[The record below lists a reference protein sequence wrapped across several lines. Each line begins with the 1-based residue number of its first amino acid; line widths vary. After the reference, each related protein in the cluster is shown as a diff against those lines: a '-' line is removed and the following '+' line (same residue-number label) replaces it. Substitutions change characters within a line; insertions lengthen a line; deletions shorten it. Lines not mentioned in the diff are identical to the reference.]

1 MQNLFLQGIREKSV
15 ASFWEINSQQPTDC
29 LFTSRHLTDSSL
41 LFFIALTNVNFQ
53 LFSSFKSWRLVQ
65 YLGNCLKWRCSILY
79 FRRLWSRQAQ
89 LFCPTIYATSWLIF
103 LSRVWLLRCYK
114 MNCRLHEKIEAI
126 LRWLQRYV
134 QSRISWWN
142 TCVRQWWRSEPSWNT
157 GISTVVEQI
166 QFGSRILIPLRS
178 KRWYQITRMT
188 QTRFRLGLRAGATG
202 Q

>member
-1 MQNLFLQGIREKSV
+1 MQNLFFKGIREKSV

-103 LSRVWLLRCYK
+103 LSRFDCWDVT
-114 MNCRLHEKIEAI
+114 
-126 LRWLQRYV
+126 RWTADCTKKLKPYLDDFNGMYNRVFLDGTPAFVNGDDLSQAEIPV
-134 QSRISWWN
+134 F
-142 TCVRQWWRSEPSWNT
+142 RQLSSKYSLDRVFWYLWGPSDDINYT
-157 GISTVVEQI
+157 ND
-166 QFGSRILIPLRS
+166 
-178 KRWYQITRMT
+178 
-188 QTRFRLGLRAGATG
+188 AD
-202 Q
+202 